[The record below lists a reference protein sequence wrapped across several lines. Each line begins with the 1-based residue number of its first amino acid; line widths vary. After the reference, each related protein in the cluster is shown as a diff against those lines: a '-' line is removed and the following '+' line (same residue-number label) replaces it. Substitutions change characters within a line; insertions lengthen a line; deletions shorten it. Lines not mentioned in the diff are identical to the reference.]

1 MFCINC
7 GTQLPDGSKFCNMC
21 GTPLPTVHAPG
32 QNVRQIEPPIYSQPG
47 QPRQQIPPQQPVQS
61 QEFAQ
66 MQSGQNQ
73 GYAQPIQP
81 QGFAQAQQSGQ
92 FQNMQDPQQAQSFAQ
107 SRQIQ
112 GFDQPSQPQGFA
124 PAGQPS
130 DGVPRG
136 FAPEVNGTLLLEAGH
151 FTCYAGG
158 GPIGIVQG
166 QGYVDVYDDR
176 IEFRKTSGNQAGFAA
191 NPIIGVLAAQHDK
204 KKNPKNVY
212 YFSDIKNIKGGKYSG
227 MIPTFVLEFKK
238 GKSLSFAKTAKAI
251 NPKEVIDLVKRY
263 IR

>member
-1 MFCINC
+1 
-7 GTQLPDGSKFCNMC
+7 MC

-32 QNVRQIEPPIYSQPG
+32 QNVRQIEPPIYSQPS
-47 QPRQQIPPQQPVQS
+47 QQAPVQ
-61 QEFAQ
+61 
-66 MQSGQNQ
+66 
-73 GYAQPIQP
+73 
-81 QGFAQAQQSGQ
+81 
-92 FQNMQDPQQAQSFAQ
+92 
-107 SRQIQ
+107 
-112 GFDQPSQPQGFA
+112 QPSQPQEFSQPQQSNQPQGMQGSSQFQSFAQPQQIAGFA
-124 PAGQPS
+124 QSQQPQGFTPTGQPY
-130 DGVPRG
+130 DGAAPRG

-212 YFSDIKNIKGGKYSG
+212 FFRDIKNIKPGKYSG
-227 MIPTFVLEFKK
+227 MIPTFILEFNK
-238 GKSLSFAKTAKAI
+238 GKSLSFAKTAKAKD
-251 NPKEVIDLVKRY
+251 PKQVIDLVKRY
-263 IR
+263 IH

>member
-32 QNVRQIEPPIYSQPG
+32 QNVRQIEPPIYSQPS
-47 QPRQQIPPQQPVQS
+47 QQAPVQ
-61 QEFAQ
+61 
-66 MQSGQNQ
+66 
-73 GYAQPIQP
+73 
-81 QGFAQAQQSGQ
+81 
-92 FQNMQDPQQAQSFAQ
+92 
-107 SRQIQ
+107 
-112 GFDQPSQPQGFA
+112 QPSQPQEFSQPQQSNQPQGMQGSSQFQSFAQPQQIAGFA
-124 PAGQPS
+124 QSQQPQGFTPTGQPY
-130 DGVPRG
+130 DGAAPRG

-212 YFSDIKNIKGGKYSG
+212 FFRDIKNIKPGKYSG
-227 MIPTFVLEFKK
+227 MIPTFILEFNK
-238 GKSLSFAKTAKAI
+238 GKSLSFAKTAKAKD
-251 NPKEVIDLVKRY
+251 PKQVIDLVKRY
-263 IR
+263 IH